1 MVVLVP
7 GTRRAPGRGVS
18 PTGISRVWRWLV
30 VMGSYRGCWVATR
43 AVGWTDAQPGVDP
56 GVEPTREPGQKP
68 APGHGWDAAKR
79 GGLPDRVLR
88 RLRAQGERRGLA
100 GGDDQTGG
108 GSVGVEMGHVVL
120 VQLRQGVPGQLVRVL
135 RRTREEDLVAG
146 VRRQGEL
153 GLAWQLGQ
161 VLVRQCE

>member
-1 MVVLVP
+1 MRNRGLTRGWNRP
-7 GTRRAPGRGVS
+7 GNRGKNRPPGTGGTRRSGLVSAADSEQTVESVGVGSGPARQLVQTGRTVDVG
-18 PTGISRVWRWLV
+18 TGNRL
-30 VMGSYRGCWVATR
+30 
-43 AVGWTDAQPGVDP
+43 AQ
-56 GVEPTREPGQKP
+56 
-68 APGHGWDAAKR
+68 R

-135 RRTREEDLVAG
+135 RRTREEDL
-146 VRRQGEL
+146 
-153 GLAWQLGQ
+153 
-161 VLVRQCE
+161 